1 MANPKNTLKLGWF
14 STGAGEG
21 SQGLLLSALEAIES
35 GVLNAEI
42 EFIFCNRE
50 PTEDPATDS
59 FIEIVSNHDIPVISL
74 SSRQFA
80 KERQARFADV
90 RQEYDDAVL
99 SRLSDFTAEIC
110 VLAGYM
116 LVLSTS
122 ICHKY
127 RLLNLHP
134 AKPSGPIGTWR
145 DVIDT
150 LIRDRATESGIMM
163 HLATEEVDRGP
174 VVSYC
179 TFPIRDKHT
188 EQYWSLLDSVEPHEN
203 RLDFINGVKSNLF
216 KLIRSMQLRYERPFF
231 VETLRALANQRISD
245 TNMPQDLTNEVNR
258 SIPQQDG
265 NLSSH

>member
-1 MANPKNTLKLGWF
+1 MANPKNKLKLGWF

-35 GVLNAEI
+35 GTLNAEI

-50 PTEDPATDS
+50 PKEDSGTDS
-59 FIEIVSNHDIPVISL
+59 FIEIASNHGIPVICL
-74 SSRQFA
+74 SSRRFA

-90 RQEYDDAVL
+90 RKEYDEAVL
-99 SRLSDFTAEIC
+99 SRLSDFAAEIC

-116 LVLSTS
+116 LVLSAS
-122 ICHKY
+122 VCHKY

-150 LIRDRATESGIMM
+150 LIHDRATESGIMM

-179 TFPIRDKHT
+179 TFPIRDANT
-188 EQYWSLLDSVEPHEN
+188 GQYWSLLDSVEPHEN
-203 RLDFINGVKSNLF
+203 RVDFIDGVKSHLF

-231 VETLRALANQRISD
+231 VETLRALANQQVND
-245 TNMPQDLTNEVNR
+245 LNMPQDLTDEVNR
-258 SIPQQDG
+258 SIPKQEVD
-265 NLSSH
+265 LSSQ